1 MVKKMIG
8 NYGIERAI
16 GSGGFSKV
24 YLARHM
30 PTGETVAVKRI
41 KKDVYEREKIVRE
54 IKLLESL
61 DHPFTVQF
69 YELIEDEEYYYLAM
83 EYVQGTTLLDLVN
96 TGGKMQEWKMR
107 HIFVELITCVAYLH
121 NELNIAHRDIKLEN
135 IIFDNFGNIRLI
147 DFGLGNKFDVSDGI
161 LQTACG
167 SPAYAPP
174 EMFLGVPYTDAADMW
189 SLGCVLFAMA
199 TNRLPFEDPNA
210 KQLAAKIVYQQP
222 DFPEDLR
229 PSLVTLIQA
238 LLAKD
243 PAQRPTAQTVL
254 KFEWINSYPN
264 REMFSASFGLEQ
276 NWRSKRGKYNIDQ
289 SIVSDLKQLNLYTPN
304 TINDMLDNQYTPEA
318 ANYRVLKRK
327 KVTYEMEKLYEAAD
341 TSLMHILGAKKPHMT
356 LTPTALSVLKK
367 PQNAR
372 NKYTFCNVCSP
383 ITGVSR
389 LSATVKLSNRI
400 NGSRLRN
407 VPKPTPIL

>member
-1 MVKKMIG
+1 MVKKIIG

-30 PTGETVAVKRI
+30 PTGETVAIKRI
-41 KKDVYEREKIVRE
+41 KKDIYEKEKIFRE
-54 IKLLESL
+54 IKLMESL
-61 DHPFTVQF
+61 DHPFAVQF
-69 YELIEDEEYYYLAM
+69 YELIEDQDYYYLAM

-96 TGGKMQEWKMR
+96 TGGKMPEWKMR
-107 HIFVELITCVAYLH
+107 HIFVELITCIGYLH

-135 IIFDNFGNIRLI
+135 IIFDNCGNIRLI
-147 DFGLGNKFDVSDGI
+147 DFGLGNTFDVSDGI

-189 SLGCVLFAMA
+189 SLGCVLYAMA
-199 TNRLPFEDPNA
+199 TNRLPFEDSNA

-222 DFPEDLR
+222 DFPEDMR
-229 PSLVTLIQA
+229 PSLSVLIQA
-238 LLAKD
+238 LLTKD
-243 PAQRPTAQTVL
+243 PSQRPTAQTVL
-254 KFEWINSYPN
+254 KYEWVNAYPN
-264 REMFSASFGLEQ
+264 REMFSSSFGIEQ
-276 NWRSKRGKYNIDQ
+276 NWRSKKGNIIFDQ
-289 SIVSDLKQLNLYTPN
+289 AILADLRHLNLLTEA
-304 TINDMLDNQYTPEA
+304 TANDIQEGQFTSEA

-327 KVTYEMEKLYEAAD
+327 KISYEMEKLYESAD
-341 TSLMHILGAKKPHMT
+341 TSLIHILGAKKPHMT

-372 NKYTFCNVCSP
+372 NKYTFANVCSP

-400 NGSRLRN
+400 NGSRLRT
-407 VPKPTPIL
+407 VPKPII